1 VLKAARQ
8 AFYGPIVAIM
18 QPTAIRGCTICS
30 INSVPACTAPIP
42 QSWRPVYAAGESP
55 IDGVSRDSLVEGLI
69 AHGHKHV
76 LAMNGPEDLSSLI
89 APLAKPGGAIVFL
102 GAGSITQ
109 WAAGLE
115 AALKQRNAGP

>member
-1 VLKAARQ
+1 MNSADTA
-8 AFYGPIVAIM
+8 IVA
-18 QPTAIRGCTICS
+18 
-30 INSVPACTAPIP
+30 
-42 QSWRPVYAAGESP
+42 PVYAAGESP
-55 IDGVSRDSLVEGLI
+55 IEGINRDTLAEGLL

-76 LAMNGPEDLSSLI
+76 LTINGAEDLPVLI

-115 AALKQRNAGP
+115 AALRQRSAAP

>member
-1 VLKAARQ
+1 MQPHRYTRLHDLFDQFCTCMHSADTA
-8 AFYGPIVAIM
+8 IVA
-18 QPTAIRGCTICS
+18 
-30 INSVPACTAPIP
+30 
-42 QSWRPVYAAGESP
+42 PVYAAGESP